1 MLKYIISFTLLP
13 LSAFSQEMGT
23 NILSYK
29 DTEQSFNQKIVDW
42 SEVRGELN
50 FRKWCEDKKEY
61 FYTEIDVNSDKVVNK
76 RDVSTIDQDE
86 AKIYAS
92 ELTNTLFTFW
102 APDLNE
108 HLEKT
113 TASLNKP
120 FFEKDIISLN
130 KASKHYNAIVAAL
143 KLDTLSTH
151 QLYVK
156 AISTPEQ
163 VQKRRIHRR
172 RQ

>member
-1 MLKYIISFTLLP
+1 MGTKRFGPVRFRKINPLHLIINLNKGGKTVLKYAISFTLLP
-13 LSAFSQEMGT
+13 LSAFSQDMGA

-29 DTEQSFNQKIVDW
+29 DAEQSFNQKIVDW
-42 SEVRGELN
+42 SEVRVNLI
-50 FRKWCEDKKEY
+50 FQWCDDKKEY

-76 RDVSTIDQDE
+76 RDVSTINQDE

-113 TASLNKP
+113 TASLNNP

-130 KASKHYNAIVAAL
+130 KASTTIMRL
-143 KLDTLSTH
+143 LL
-151 QLYVK
+151 
-156 AISTPEQ
+156 P
-163 VQKRRIHRR
+163 
-172 RQ
+172 